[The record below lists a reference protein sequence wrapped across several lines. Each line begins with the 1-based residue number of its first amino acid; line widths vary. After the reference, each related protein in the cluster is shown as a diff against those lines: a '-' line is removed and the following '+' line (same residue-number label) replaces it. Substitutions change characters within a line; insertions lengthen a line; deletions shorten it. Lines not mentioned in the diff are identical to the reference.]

1 MCREIVNIQ
10 ANESPLQ
17 LAREVVLVVSPHP
30 PLLLLLLLV
39 LLALHAPLM
48 RPFHLSNPFFLLIN
62 FSFPIITI
70 TTLDVHQ
77 LNCSLQFEI
86 TFVYFVGCSKT
97 F

>member
-48 RPFHLSNPFFLLIN
+48 RPFHLFLLIN

-77 LNCSLQFEI
+77 LHCSLQFEI
-86 TFVYFVGCSKT
+86 AFVYFVGCSKT